1 VSCLYFCEGGEL
13 RSLQSLLH
21 TIGLYFFT
29 KGFLLTKLVLDFQS
43 ECDVFPF
50 EGDQVESV
58 TSSSHGC
65 WHPKTFDKA
74 IVIIID
80 ALRYDFT
87 IPYESSIETGP
98 SKHFHNAIPVLY
110 ETASQNPHNAFLLPF
125 IADPPTTTLQRL
137 KGLTTG
143 TLPTFIDAGSNFAG
157 EAIEEDNLL
166 AQLKAAGKRLVH
178 LGDDTWSA
186 LFPDYFIPNLTH
198 AYDSLNVWDLH
209 TVDNGVTD
217 HLFPLMNPSN
227 SSKWDIIFGHYLGV
241 DHAGH
246 RYGPDHP
253 AMASKLQQM
262 DQLIRRMISDLDSST
277 LLVIMGDHGMDVKGD
292 HGGESDDE
300 VQAALW
306 MYSKAGHWGRSSE
319 SSKLPP
325 PSAKVR
331 PVGQIDLVPTLSL
344 LLGVPIPFNNL
355 GAPIEEAFIGN
366 TGKDWKNLAR
376 ASQITSAQIK
386 RYQKEYT
393 AARGSEFAITSKL
406 ESTWNEATKHVEA
419 SKHGSQSS
427 QKDWK
432 RVQAEFSRYQQETLE
447 ICRGLW
453 ARFDVFSMLQGI
465 SVLSLSI
472 MSLVLYARCTIGDVA
487 EFSATF
493 LSRVII
499 GTLVGSTTGS
509 AVSSIASSDSMTNDT
524 LFGAAVG
531 SLGGIFMAFLYIRR
545 RITIPLPASFWGL
558 LSSVITISQA
568 IGFASNSYTIW
579 EDEILLFFLTTIGI
593 SGLMASIRQP
603 NVVNRAL
610 GMYHSILFTVLGRA
624 ASLSRLCR
632 EEQMPYCRS
641 TYYASSTSS
650 TSAPWQ
656 LFIPYILA
664 LVLPS
669 IIKSYYQGTKSW
681 EGSASFWVGVA
692 FRLGLL
698 GSAVSWTIDAADDG
712 EWFQLQPGTLKTF
725 RVVLSQL
732 VFGIALAAGT
742 TTFIWAKPCINVEM
756 TPTGRTQATG
766 EARVVDSVSSQSV
779 TILGCAN
786 THGSRYLLLICNA
799 LLAIILVQKPMGG
812 GSIGLFGWQILCLLE
827 MIDCNSLSSTAIG
840 PIALAALGNFHFFKT
855 GHQATLQSIQW
866 DSAFIALKTIKYP
879 WSPLLVI
886 GNTFGA
892 QILAALAVPLV
903 VMWKQPPK
911 KKGLL
916 GDAAKATATHLLYHA
931 TISLATTMWAYWLR
945 RHLMLYRIFSPR
957 FMTAAAVLLVTD
969 IVGVFIALAALRWNM
984 LSVADVF
991 GF

>member
-1 VSCLYFCEGGEL
+1 M
-13 RSLQSLLH
+13 LH
-21 TIGLYFFT
+21 AIGLYFFT
-29 KGFLLTKLVLDFQS
+29 KGFLLTKLVLDFES
-43 ECDVFPF
+43 KCDVFPF
-50 EGDQVESV
+50 EVDPIDST
-58 TSSSHGC
+58 TSSNGC
-65 WHPKTFDKA
+65 WHPKTFDRA
-74 IVIIID
+74 VVIIID

-87 IPYESSIETGP
+87 IPYESDTGKEP
-98 SKHFHNAIPVLY
+98 PKYFHNAIPVLY
-110 ETASQNPHNAFLLPF
+110 ETAAQSPNQAFLLPF

-143 TLPTFIDAGSNFAG
+143 TLPTFVDAGSNFAG

-166 AQLKAAGKRLVH
+166 AQLKTAGKRLVH

-186 LFPDYFIPNLTH
+186 LFPDYFVSNLTH

-209 TVDNGVTD
+209 TVDDGVTD
-217 HLFPLMNPSN
+217 HLFPLMDSSN
-227 SSKWDIIFGHYLGV
+227 SSKWDILFGHYLGV

-262 DQLIRRMISDLDSST
+262 DELIRKMIDHLDTST

-300 VQAALW
+300 IQAALW

-319 SSKLPP
+319 SSTLPP
-325 PSAKVR
+325 QTAKIR

-355 GAPIEEAFIGN
+355 GAPIEEAFIGSSGDN
-366 TGKDWKNLAR
+366 WKNFAR

-386 RYQKEYT
+386 RYQKEYS
-393 AARGSEFAITSKL
+393 AARGSEFAVTSKL
-406 ESTWNEATKHVEA
+406 ESTWNAAIRQLEL
-419 SKHGSQSS
+419 SQRES
-427 QKDWK
+427 QPFHESWAN
-432 RVQAEFSRYQQETLE
+432 VQAEFSRYQRETLE

-465 SVLSLSI
+465 SILLLSLLA
-472 MSLVLYARCTIGDVA
+472 LVLYARGTSGDLA
-487 EFSATF
+487 DFSASF
-493 LSRVII
+493 LSRAMM
-499 GTLVGSTTGS
+499 GTLLG
-509 AVSSIASSDSMTNDT
+509 SIAGLALSLTRFSDSMTNDA
-524 LFGAAVG
+524 LFGAAAG
-531 SLGGIFMAFLYIRR
+531 SLGGIFTAFLYMHR
-545 RITIPLPASFWGL
+545 RIRIPLPRSFWGL
-558 LSSVITISQA
+558 LSFVITLSQA

-579 EDEILLFFLTTIGI
+579 EDEILLFFLTTIGT
-593 SGLMASIRQP
+593 SCLLASIRQP
-603 NVVNRAL
+603 SIVNHTL
-610 GMYHSILFTVLGRA
+610 GIYHSSLFVVLGRV

-641 TYYASSTSS
+641 TYYASSNSS

-664 LVLPS
+664 IILPN

-681 EGSASFWVGVA
+681 EGSASFWIGVA
-692 FRLGLL
+692 FRIGLL

-712 EWFQLQPGTLKTF
+712 DWFQVRPGMLKTF

-732 VFGIALAAGT
+732 VLGIALAAGT
-742 TTFIWAKPCINVEM
+742 TTFVWAKPCINVEM
-756 TPTGRTQATG
+756 TPTNQPQANG
-766 EARVVDSVSSQSV
+766 EARVVDSASGQSV
-779 TILGCAN
+779 TILGYAN
-786 THGSRYLLLICNA
+786 THGSRYFLLITNA

-812 GSIGLFGWQILCLLE
+812 GAIGLFGWQILCLLE
-827 MIDCNSLSSTAIG
+827 MIDCNGLSSTAMG
-840 PIALAALGNFHFFKT
+840 PVALAALGNFHFFKT

-866 DSAFIALKTIKYP
+866 DSAFIALKTIRYP
-879 WSPLLVI
+879 WSPLLVM

-892 QILAALAVPLV
+892 QIIAALAVPLV
-903 VMWKQPPK
+903 VLWKQPPK

-916 GDAAKATATHLLYHA
+916 GDIAKVTATHFLYHA

-957 FMTAAAVLLVTD
+957 FMTAAAILLVTD
-969 IVGVFIALAALRWNM
+969 LVAIFIALAAVRWNM
-984 LSVADVF
+984 LSIADVF
-991 GF
+991 GY